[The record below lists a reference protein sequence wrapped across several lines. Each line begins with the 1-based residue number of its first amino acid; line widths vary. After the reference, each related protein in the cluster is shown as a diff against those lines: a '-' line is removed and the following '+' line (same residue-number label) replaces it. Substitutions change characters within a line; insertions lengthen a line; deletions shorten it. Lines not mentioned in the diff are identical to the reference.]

1 MTTNSFA
8 LDETA
13 IRDDA
18 RRQMEQGALTSG
30 NTAEVER
37 VIDVL
42 NQVVATE
49 MVCVMRYT
57 QNAIAASGIDRA
69 QVAAEFT
76 EHANEE
82 MQHGL
87 RAAERVSQLGGKP
100 DFDPAT
106 LVQRAHTQYAAPEDT
121 DIRTMLE
128 ENLVAERIVITTYQE
143 MVRWIGNSDPTTRR
157 LIEDILAEEE
167 DHADDLNDLLGN

>member
-1 MTTNSFA
+1 M
-8 LDETA
+8 TA
-13 IRDDA
+13 IRDDG
-18 RRQMEQGALTSG
+18 RRQVEQGALTSG
-30 NTAEVER
+30 NTTEVER

-76 EHANEE
+76 EHADEE
-82 MQHGL
+82 IQHVL
-87 RAAERVSQLGGKP
+87 RA
-100 DFDPAT
+100 
-106 LVQRAHTQYAAPEDT
+106 
-121 DIRTMLE
+121 
-128 ENLVAERIVITTYQE
+128 AERIVITTYQE
-143 MVRWIGNSDPTTRR
+143 MVRWTGNSDPTTRR
-157 LIEDILAEEE
+157 LIEDILAEEG

>member
-1 MTTNSFA
+1 M
-8 LDETA
+8 DVTA

-18 RRQMEQGALTSG
+18 RRQVEQGALTSG
-30 NTAEVER
+30 NTTEVER
-37 VIDVL
+37 VIDVI

-76 EHANEE
+76 EHATRRFST
-82 MQHGL
+82 GL
-87 RAAERVSQLGGKP
+87 RA
-100 DFDPAT
+100 
-106 LVQRAHTQYAAPEDT
+106 
-121 DIRTMLE
+121 
-128 ENLVAERIVITTYQE
+128 AERIVITTCQE
-143 MVRWIGNSDPTTRR
+143 MVRWIGNSDPATRR

>member
-1 MTTNSFA
+1 M
-8 LDETA
+8 TA

-18 RRQMEQGALTSG
+18 RRQVEQGALTSG
-30 NTAEVER
+30 NTTEVER
-37 VIDVL
+37 VIDVI

-69 QVAAEFT
+69 QVAAEFS

-82 MQHGL
+82 IQHGL
-87 RAAERVSQLGGKP
+87 RA
-100 DFDPAT
+100 
-106 LVQRAHTQYAAPEDT
+106 
-121 DIRTMLE
+121 
-128 ENLVAERIVITTYQE
+128 AERIVITTYQE
-143 MVRWIGNSDPTTRR
+143 MVRWIGNSDPATRR

>member
-1 MTTNSFA
+1 M
-8 LDETA
+8 TA

-18 RRQMEQGALTSG
+18 RRQVEQGALTSG

-37 VIDVL
+37 VIDVI

-82 MQHGL
+82 IQHGL
-87 RAAERVSQLGGKP
+87 RA
-100 DFDPAT
+100 
-106 LVQRAHTQYAAPEDT
+106 
-121 DIRTMLE
+121 
-128 ENLVAERIVITTYQE
+128 AERIVITTYQE
-143 MVRWIGNSDPTTRR
+143 MVRWTGNSDPTTRR
-157 LIEDILAEEE
+157 LIEDILAEEG